1 MPSPARWAATVLCK
15 ERRESNM
22 TTKIRNRR
30 RRSVGEVSFRIIN
43 GLILIF
49 LAFIM
54 LYPFW
59 ELLVVSISPST
70 YAARS
75 GLKLWPVEGISG
87 AAYKTVLAN
96 SRVLLAY
103 KNTIFRT
110 VVGTVAAI
118 LMYFMAAYPLSKQC
132 LPFRRFFNLFYLI
145 PMFFSGG
152 LIPEYLNLNSLG
164 LIDTIWVLI
173 LPCLM
178 STYNLLIVRNFVAG
192 IPESL
197 EESARVDGASF
208 VRILFHIIM
217 PLSLPV
223 LATVALW
230 VAVGHWNAW
239 YDAMVYTHRQ
249 DLIVLQRYLRDLI
262 LTARESTNDSI
273 SGAESVLPRQIE
285 AATTLVAL
293 GPILLAYPFVQKY
306 FVKGVMVGSVKG

>member
-1 MPSPARWAATVLCK
+1 MTAR
-15 ERRESNM
+15 
-22 TTKIRNRR
+22 IRNHRR
-30 RRSVGEVSFRIIN
+30 HSVGQISFRIVN
-43 GLILIF
+43 GLILAF

-59 ELLVVSISPST
+59 DLLVVSISPST

-75 GLKLWPVEGISG
+75 GLKLWPVEGVSS
-87 AAYKTVLAN
+87 AAYRTVLVN
-96 SRVLLAY
+96 PKVLLAY
-103 KNTIFRT
+103 RNTIFRT
-110 VVGTVAAI
+110 VIGTVASI
-118 LMYFMAAYPLSKQC
+118 LMYFMAAYPLSKPT

-145 PMFFSGG
+145 PMFFAGG
-152 LIPEYLNLNSLG
+152 LIPEYLNLSTLG

-239 YDAMVYTHRQ
+239 YDAMVYTHRN
-249 DLIVLQRYLRDLI
+249 DLVVLQRYLRDLI

-273 SGAESVLPRQIE
+273 SGAEAVLPRQIE

-293 GPILLAYPFVQKY
+293 GPILLTYPFVQKY